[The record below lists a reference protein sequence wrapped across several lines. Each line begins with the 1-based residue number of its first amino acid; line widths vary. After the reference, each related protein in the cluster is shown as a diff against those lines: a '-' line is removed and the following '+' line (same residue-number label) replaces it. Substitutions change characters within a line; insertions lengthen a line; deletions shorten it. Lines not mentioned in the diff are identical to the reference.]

1 MTVVMQSL
9 LLAVV
14 LLWSARAKLL
24 SRHASHAAQQSA
36 LSRLTSHPVAAYRLV
51 GGIEAVV
58 GLCLVLPSRIPAVAA
73 CLLSAGFLSFLL
85 YAHRVAPDSSCGCL
99 GAQSAPVSARSIYR
113 AVLLLLVSASA
124 VFFPIPFSV
133 WSWTVV
139 AGGLAAVVA
148 LSPELDRWWL
158 LPWRRTWARWT
169 HPLSA
174 PGAFDIP
181 LESTVEQLHHS
192 PVFRELA
199 GDLTSDVREHWD
211 ADEWRILVYTI
222 RSSERIG
229 SAVFAV
235 PRLRYAPDAVRATVV
250 DLL

>member
-1 MTVVMQSL
+1 MQAIL
-9 LLAVV
+9 IAVV
-14 LLWSARAKLL
+14 LLWSAQAKL
-24 SRHASHAAQQSA
+24 RKPQTGRTA
-36 LSRLTSHPVAAYRLV
+36 LSRFTSHPVAAYRVL

-58 GLCLVLPSRIPAVAA
+58 GLALFWPSRVPAAA
-73 CLLSAGFLSFLL
+73 ASLLCAGFLAFLL
-85 YAHRVAPDSSCGCL
+85 YAQRTEPEASCGCL
-99 GAQSAPVSARSIYR
+99 GAQSVPITMRSVYR
-113 AVLLLLVSASA
+113 AGLLLLVSLSA
-124 VFFPIPFSV
+124 VFFPVPFSAWGV
-133 WSWTVV
+133 IAV
-139 AGGLAAVVA
+139 AAGLAAVVA
-148 LSPELDRWWL
+148 LSPELDRHWL
-158 LPWRRTWARWT
+158 IPWRRTWARWT